1 MSEIEKIKREKEK
14 EIEKIKKEKEKE
26 RTLSEEFFSRSPF
39 TQSYIKSLV
48 MTIPTSQYKH
58 VPDNV
63 DKYNESSPST
73 QRNMVVYGLVP
84 PTMPRK

>member
-1 MSEIEKIKREKEK
+1 MSEIEKIKKENEKD
-14 EIEKIKKEKEKE
+14 

-48 MTIPTSQYKH
+48 MTIPTSKYKH

>member
-1 MSEIEKIKREKEK
+1 MSA
-14 EIEKIKKEKEKE
+14 IEKIKKEEKEKKE

-48 MTIPTSQYKH
+48 MTIPTSKYKH

-63 DKYNESSPST
+63 DKYNESSPAT
-73 QRNMVVYGLVP
+73 QQNMVVYGLVP
-84 PTMPRK
+84 PTMLRK

>member
-1 MSEIEKIKREKEK
+1 MSEIEKIKKEEKD
-14 EIEKIKKEKEKE
+14 

-84 PTMPRK
+84 PTMLQK

>member
-1 MSEIEKIKREKEK
+1 MNEIEKIK
-14 EIEKIKKEKEKE
+14 KEKE

-48 MTIPTSQYKH
+48 MTIPTSKYKH
-58 VPDNV
+58 VHDNV

-73 QRNMVVYGLVP
+73 KQNMVVYGLVP
-84 PTMPRK
+84 PTMLRR

>member
-1 MSEIEKIKREKEK
+1 MSASIKIKKDEEKKDEKE
-14 EIEKIKKEKEKE
+14 KEKEKE

-48 MTIPTSQYKH
+48 MTIPTSKYKH

-73 QRNMVVYGLVP
+73 QRNMVVYELVP